1 MQAPAGFV
9 LSRQKL
15 RVLKDDRAYGD
26 VENGGYLLTKRENAT
41 VTLMASGSEVFTAL
55 QAGCRLAKLG
65 INANIVSV
73 PCFDL
78 FVEQDKAY
86 IDTVIDK
93 NTKVLAVEASAG
105 VEWYRFADEVIG
117 MNRFGASAPAEL
129 LFEKFGFTVVHV
141 TQRACAMMG
150 VAYSDA
156 GVDCKL

>member
-1 MQAPAGFV
+1 
-9 LSRQKL
+9 
-15 RVLKDDRAYGD
+15 
-26 VENGGYLLTKRENAT
+26 
-41 VTLMASGSEVFTAL
+41 MASGSEVFTAL
-55 QAGCRLAKLG
+55 QAGCSLAKLG
-65 INANIVSV
+65 IQANIVSV

-86 IDTVIDK
+86 IDTVINK

-129 LFEKFGFTVVHV
+129 LFEKFGFTATHV
-141 TQRACAMMG
+141 TQKACAMMG